1 MQIIEKAKKFYYDN
15 EELVWDV
22 ATIAA
27 VGVYCAYLGGLF
39 GYAKGFNKGLKNGCD
54 ASEAL
59 MQMMEPEAY
68 ARMCKTAEAATK
80 ILSK

>member
-1 MQIIEKAKKFYYDN
+1 MQIIEKAKNFYYENTD
-15 EELVWDV
+15 EVW
-22 ATIAA
+22 IA
-27 VGVYCAYLGGLF
+27 VGVFAFGLYCAYLGGII
-39 GYAKGFNKGLKNGCD
+39 GYAKGFDKGLKNGCD

-68 ARMCKTAEAATK
+68 ARMCKNANEAVK

>member
-1 MQIIEKAKKFYYDN
+1 MQIMDKVEKFYLEN
-15 EELVWDV
+15 EDIIWKGIWCAGL
-22 ATIAA
+22 IGYGFY
-27 VGVYCAYLGGLF
+27 VGYLIGGTKF
-39 GYAKGFNKGLKNGCD
+39 FEKGLKAGCD

-80 ILSK
+80 ILMK